1 MTDKYIHPDSLA
13 GMRERL
19 RVLEAQKQL
28 LKDFARFVIKQECW
42 GYDVDGLGIQELA
55 EKLGLIKEHIAA
67 EDDVDEFTDF
77 EVGDK
82 IYKFADMLKGQDNE
96 HI

>member
-1 MTDKYIHPDSLA
+1 MTDKYIHPDSLV

-19 RVLEAQKQL
+19 RVLVTENLL
-28 LKDFARFVIKQECW
+28 LKNFARFVIKQECW
-42 GYDVDGLGIQELA
+42 GYDVDGAEIQELA
-55 EKLGLIKEHIAA
+55 EKLGLIKEHVAT

-82 IYKFADMLKGQDNE
+82 IYKFADVLKGQDNE